1 MRAQAADLDDAL
13 AETRSQIGLMELK
26 LRRTRLRGVFRHG
39 ARYIVPYYDEVGL
52 EHRKE
57 FQTRREARSLR
68 WTMRFAQKQ
77 KSEYTNAGSKWV

>member
-1 MRAQAADLDDAL
+1 VRAQAADLDDAL

-52 EHRKE
+52 AHRTRTRD
-57 FQTRREARSLR
+57 QTCGSPRMRE
-68 WTMRFAQKQ
+68 
-77 KSEYTNAGSKWV
+77 